1 MIRQAISCD
10 ICGTEMQ
17 HAHHWF
23 VAYNRGGELR
33 VSGWN
38 AETRMRSGARHLCG
52 QKCLHKLVD
61 DFMARTLAVGSEP
74 VVSEDLRMDAKRTAR
89 PPARLDGSLTRLAG
103 HCVAEATISR
113 ASNHVSGEFESSSR
127 LIPPAETGRLQAGE
141 AVEELPAYAS
151 RAWRS
156 QAWKREQEREQ
167 REASSSAGARRR
179 SIA

>member
-23 VAYNRGGELR
+23 VAYDRGSELR

-38 AETRMRSGARHLCG
+38 ARARMRGGARHLCG

-61 DFMARTLAVGSEP
+61 DFMARTLAADSEPALTEKRKADLKEVAHSASRVDDNTSALASPSVAVRVGSSYRFE
-74 VVSEDLRMDAKRTAR
+74 EDCESS
-89 PPARLDGSLTRLAG
+89 ARLVTPA
-103 HCVAEATISR
+103 
-113 ASNHVSGEFESSSR
+113 ESSKHQTSEMAR
-127 LIPPAETGRLQAGE
+127 
-141 AVEELPAYAS
+141 ELPSYAS

-167 REASSSAGARRR
+167 REASSSAGTRRR